1 MNLPNKISLARIFL
15 IPFVVFFYLATFIP
29 YSKIIAAFVFIVA
42 SLTDMIDGKIARSR
56 NLITTLGKFL
66 DTIADKLLVV
76 AGLLLICFDILL
88 QPYGIIISIII
99 ISRELIIS
107 AFRQLAAA
115 NNFIMAADMWG
126 KVKATVQ
133 FIAVTAFIL
142 LAGLRDCGIAGTT
155 VYTIIEIISYA
166 GIGLATVLTI
176 ISAIHYI
183 VKNINLFKQ
192 EN

>member
-1 MNLPNKISLARIFL
+1 MNLPNKISTARICL
-15 IPFVVFFYLATFIP
+15 IPLVVFFYLASFIP
-29 YSKIIAAFVFIVA
+29 FSKIIAAFVFAVA

-66 DTIADKLLVV
+66 DSIADKLLVV
-76 AGLLLICFDILL
+76 AGLVLICFDIVL
-88 QPYGIIISIII
+88 QPYGIIMAIII

-107 AFRQLAAA
+107 AFRQIAAA

-133 FIAVTAFIL
+133 FIAVMLFMIV
-142 LAGLRDCGIAGTT
+142 AGLRDLSVTGTIYSILEIT
-155 VYTIIEIISYA
+155 SYVCLIVATI
-166 GIGLATVLTI
+166 LTI
-176 ISAIHYI
+176 ISALHYMI
-183 VKNINLFKQ
+183 KNKNLFKQ

>member
-1 MNLPNKISLARIFL
+1 MNLPNKISTARICL
-15 IPFVVFFYLATFIP
+15 IPLVVFFYLASFIP
-29 YSKIIAAFVFIVA
+29 FSKIIAAFVFAVA

-66 DTIADKLLVV
+66 DSIADKLLVV
-76 AGLLLICFDILL
+76 AGLVLICFDIVL
-88 QPYGIIISIII
+88 QPYGIIMAIII

-107 AFRQLAAA
+107 AFRQIAAA

-133 FIAVTAFIL
+133 FIAVMLFMIV
-142 LAGLRDCGIAGTT
+142 AGLRDLSVTGTIYSILEIT
-155 VYTIIEIISYA
+155 SYICLIVATI
-166 GIGLATVLTI
+166 LTI
-176 ISAIHYI
+176 ISALHYMI
-183 VKNINLFKQ
+183 KNKNLFKQ

>member
-29 YSKIIAAFVFIVA
+29 YSKFIAGFVFIVA

-99 ISRELIIS
+99 ISRELIVS

-133 FIAVTAFIL
+133 FIAVTAFII
-142 LAGLRDCGIAGTT
+142 LAGLRDYGVAGTT
-155 VYTIIEIISYA
+155 IYTIIEITSYVC
-166 GIGLATVLTI
+166 IGLATVLTI

-192 EN
+192 ES

>member
-1 MNLPNKISLARIFL
+1 MNLPNKISTARICL
-15 IPFVVFFYLATFIP
+15 IPLVVFFYLASFIP
-29 YSKIIAAFVFIVA
+29 FSKIIAAFVFAVA

-66 DTIADKLLVV
+66 DSIADKLLVV
-76 AGLLLICFDILL
+76 AGLVLICFDIVL
-88 QPYGIIISIII
+88 QPYGIIMAIII

-107 AFRQLAAA
+107 AFRQIAAA

-133 FIAVTAFIL
+133 FIAVMLFMIV
-142 LAGLRDCGIAGTT
+142 AGLRDLSVTGIIYSILEITSYVCLIVA
-155 VYTIIEIISYA
+155 TI
-166 GIGLATVLTI
+166 LTI
-176 ISAIHYI
+176 ISALHYMI
-183 VKNINLFKQ
+183 KNKNLFKQ